1 MSGILQGESLSVS
14 KAFERE
20 VLAVHIR
27 QRQCLSL
34 VIKSNDRHDRIWSCT
49 FPCKAKRGFGSC
61 DFENDICF
69 AMVTVGTNII
79 CAGFGGYGKDFR
91 IVLMDKAD
99 TAFVFFTDND
109 TFRVLQHDTEQR
121 TDARRSGS
129 DDQYRILLVSVGV
142 RSPT

>member
-1 MSGILQGESLSVS
+1 
-14 KAFERE
+14 
-20 VLAVHIR
+20 
-27 QRQCLSL
+27 
-34 VIKSNDRHDRIWSCT
+34 
-49 FPCKAKRGFGSC
+49 
-61 DFENDICF
+61 
-69 AMVTVGTNII
+69 MVTVGTDII
-79 CAGFGGYGKDFR
+79 CTGFGGYGKDFR